1 MFAWCKLY
9 RAGRNI
15 KRAIEVLVERL
26 AEIFDFIESAGSV
39 GIKSILKNNRA
50 FVKKPFNLCKPEGR
64 RCYRYPLY
72 RNKQNEPLFS
82 IFPAEPVS
90 AACR

>member
-15 KRAIEVLVERL
+15 KHAIEALVERL
-26 AEIFDFIESAGSV
+26 AEIFDFISLAGSV

-50 FVKKPFNLCKPEGR
+50 FVKKSFYLDKPEGR
-64 RCYRYPLY
+64 RCYRYSFY
-72 RNKQNEPLFS
+72 RGKSRGNHFFY
-82 IFPAEPVS
+82 FP
-90 AACR
+90 R